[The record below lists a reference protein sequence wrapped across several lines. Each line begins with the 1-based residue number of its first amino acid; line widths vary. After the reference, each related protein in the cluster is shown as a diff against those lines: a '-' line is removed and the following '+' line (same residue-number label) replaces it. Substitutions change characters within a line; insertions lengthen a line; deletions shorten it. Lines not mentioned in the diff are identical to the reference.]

1 MRATFAFRGGCDAR
15 LLPAFAE
22 PKKLLIEFAHSYLL
36 AIIRSYPFLLSHL
49 RTVLIDGDARRPFDG
64 WPRFASGSSSSFRT
78 RFQRCDGG
86 LAYVSS
92 VAAAGSFVL
101 ALLSL
106 RDVHV
111 DCG

>member
-49 RTVLIDGDARRPFDG
+49 RTVLIDGDGMTARPV
-64 WPRFASGSSSSFRT
+64 PILIAENN
-78 RFQRCDGG
+78 
-86 LAYVSS
+86 
-92 VAAAGSFVL
+92 
-101 ALLSL
+101 
-106 RDVHV
+106 
-111 DCG
+111 